1 MNRLRVLTQGWGSMP
16 ATTDE
21 ADIEHHSCRRNKIH
35 EQQLFNLRE
44 LNSYYSFHDAS

>member
-21 ADIEHHSCRRNKIH
+21 ADIEHRSCQRNKIH
-35 EQQLFNLRE
+35 EQQLFNVRE